1 MEIQKEPSKMYLDIV
16 RELRDIIKNEN
27 IKTGGK
33 IPSERVLAE
42 RLQVGRSTVREAFRS
57 LELLGIIE
65 TKRGEGTFLADFQK
79 HQFVEVL
86 ADFIMQQPDSV
97 IDAHET
103 RRIHEI
109 SAIKAISRNSS
120 FRKLPVW
127 ESLLEKIEHNGEI
140 LREDLIREIIVA
152 TENRLSLKIWFLLK
166 QYSMVRFDAMTHG
179 VENSLVKEMLQAVR
193 AGNESAALAA
203 YKKWIDV
210 VERER
215 REERNDSRHF
225 QKKPEGKRIDKTF
238 Q

>member
-109 SAIKAISRNSS
+109 SAIKTISRNS
-120 FRKLPVW
+120 RLQKLPVW
-127 ESLLEKIEHNGEI
+127 ESLLTKIEQNGEI

-152 TENRLSLKIWFLLK
+152 AENRLSLKIWFLLK
-166 QYSMVRFDAMTHG
+166 QYSMVRFDAMTYG
-179 VENSLVKEMLQAVR
+179 VENSLVKDMLQAVR
-193 AGNESAALAA
+193 TGNDSAGLVA

-215 REERNDSRHF
+215 REERNDS
-225 QKKPEGKRIDKTF
+225 
-238 Q
+238 

>member
-109 SAIKAISRNSS
+109 SAIKTISRNS
-120 FRKLPVW
+120 RLQKLPVW
-127 ESLLEKIEHNGEI
+127 ESLLTKIEQNGEI

-152 TENRLSLKIWFLLK
+152 AENRLSLKIWFLLK
-166 QYSMVRFDAMTHG
+166 QYSMVRFDAMTYG
-179 VENSLVKEMLQAVR
+179 VENSLVKDMLQAVR
-193 AGNESAALAA
+193 TGNDSAALVA

-215 REERNDSRHF
+215 REERNDS
-225 QKKPEGKRIDKTF
+225 
-238 Q
+238 

>member
-109 SAIKAISRNSS
+109 SAIKTISRNS
-120 FRKLPVW
+120 RLQKLPVW
-127 ESLLEKIEHNGEI
+127 ESLLTKIEQNGEI

-152 TENRLSLKIWFLLK
+152 AENRLSLKIWFLLK
-166 QYSMVRFDAMTHG
+166 QYSMVRFDAMTYG
-179 VENSLVKEMLQAVR
+179 VENSLVKDMLQAFR
-193 AGNESAALAA
+193 TGNDSAALVA

-215 REERNDSRHF
+215 REERNDS
-225 QKKPEGKRIDKTF
+225 
-238 Q
+238 

>member
-1 MEIQKEPSKMYLDIV
+1 VEIHKAPSKMYLDIV
-16 RELRDIIKNEN
+16 HELRDIIKNEG

-33 IPSERVLAE
+33 LPSERVLAE
-42 RLQVGRSTVREAFRS
+42 RLQVGRSTVREALRS
-57 LELLGIIE
+57 LELLGLIE

-97 IDAHET
+97 IDVHET

-109 SAIKAISRNSS
+109 SAIKAVSRNSS
-120 FRKLPVW
+120 FRELPVW
-127 ESLLEKIEHNGEI
+127 ESLLTKIEHNGEI
-140 LREDLIREIIVA
+140 LREDLIREMIVA

-179 VENSLVKEMLQAVR
+179 VENPLVKDMLQAVR
-193 AGNESAALAA
+193 AGNDHAALAA

-215 REERNDSRHF
+215 REESNDSRHF
-225 QKKPEGKRIDKTF
+225 
-238 Q
+238 

>member
-1 MEIQKEPSKMYLDIV
+1 MYLDIV

-109 SAIKAISRNSS
+109 SAIKTISRNS
-120 FRKLPVW
+120 RLQKLPVW
-127 ESLLEKIEHNGEI
+127 ESLLTKIEQNGEI

-152 TENRLSLKIWFLLK
+152 AENRLSLKIWFLLK
-166 QYSMVRFDAMTHG
+166 QYSMVRFNAMTYG
-179 VENSLVKEMLQAVR
+179 LENSLVKDMLQAVR
-193 AGNESAALAA
+193 TGNDSAALAA

-215 REERNDSRHF
+215 REERNDS
-225 QKKPEGKRIDKTF
+225 
-238 Q
+238 

>member
-1 MEIQKEPSKMYLDIV
+1 MYLDIV

-97 IDAHET
+97 VDAHET

-109 SAIKAISRNSS
+109 K
-120 FRKLPVW
+120 P
-127 ESLLEKIEHNGEI
+127 
-140 LREDLIREIIVA
+140 
-152 TENRLSLKIWFLLK
+152 LK
-166 QYSMVRFDAMTHG
+166 QLVETTDFKNCQYGKAYSRKSNKMG
-179 VENSLVKEMLQAVR
+179 KYSVK
-193 AGNESAALAA
+193 
-203 YKKWIDV
+203 I
-210 VERER
+210 
-215 REERNDSRHF
+215 
-225 QKKPEGKRIDKTF
+225 
-238 Q
+238 